1 MKKWFSI
8 WKAPPILQERQT
20 VKSQATKKWESIPF
34 VHDSISLS
42 GINTGSVTMRAAKRA
57 GNPALSPSSRLR
69 PDRYHFY
76 LHPRIFRQ
84 AGDFHAGARRE
95 GAAAKFGEK
104 GFIDAVHIGEVVEVF
119 HEDGGFH
126 DIAHL

>member
-1 MKKWFSI
+1 MKKWFPI
-8 WKAPPILQERQT
+8 WKVPPILQERQT

-34 VHDSISLS
+34 VHDGISSS

-57 GNPALSPSSRLR
+57 GKPALSLSLWS
-69 PDRYHFY
+69 DRHHFNFDA
-76 LHPRIFRQ
+76 RIFRQ